1 MTSRLQHCCS
11 KDDIIKVNTKSMP
24 VDKDINSNLLDLT
37 KDLDNASLRKNDE
50 NDEI

>member
-1 MTSRLQHCCS
+1 M
-11 KDDIIKVNTKSMP
+11 IKVNTKSMP
-24 VDKDINSNLLDLT
+24 VDKDINSNLLDLA